1 MIILMAR
8 PKEEDRPRSIRIP
21 VTEEQFRLVHA
32 LAGKVPVAVYLRD
45 LIEREAAA
53 AGLTKTKKGRGR

>member
-1 MIILMAR
+1 MAR

-21 VTEEQFRLVHA
+21 VTERQFRLVHA

-45 LIEREAAA
+45 LIEREAVS
-53 AGLTKTKKGRGR
+53 AGLTKKARQR